1 MAILVNRS
9 NRQRIIFCLVIRQ
22 KPPKYDI
29 SVSLDAE
36 LYIMIKDTDIKKD
49 IHKIY
54 GISLYKRVMSLYIKC
69 NEKDIIRD
77 SFLVCKEE
85 HYEKIFKIFCSM
97 LGNY

>member
-1 MAILVNRS
+1 M
-9 NRQRIIFCLVIRQ
+9 FCLVIRQ
-22 KPPKYDI
+22 KPPKYEI

-69 NEKDIIRD
+69 NEKDTQNNNNDIIFD
-77 SFLVCKEE
+77 FILLLNKAIIINVAK
-85 HYEKIFKIFCSM
+85 
-97 LGNY
+97 LQ